1 MKDKKNIERLFQE
14 KFKDFDQHPPLDA
27 WKNIENRLQNKKKKR
42 RIIPIWLKSTG
53 IAAGILIAIGLF
65 NFFNNQSNVYIK
77 QAIDETNTP
86 TVFKNN
92 NTNETYKENTNK
104 LNLQDK
110 VNSSNN
116 ENEIIKGNEIVTQK
130 NANINSNDLIISKT
144 NQPIV
149 LQNKTN
155 KKKESNYKVNSKNST
170 FTNGVFNQNSDN
182 ANLLSSEAKVQLL
195 PLKKPRL
202 NASSKNKNAF
212 MPNDIQFN
220 ESIIDELVVANNK
233 NENIDDFQS
242 NNSSKNEEI
251 LPALVIN
258 DDVLN
263 ATTILDTNKI
273 NHVLVTNENIQDSAA
288 VVVEKTEQNELE
300 KLLLQKEDGE
310 NADEKEKEKRS
321 KWVISTNAAP
331 VYFNS
336 FSEGSPLD
344 AQFTSNDKSYNTSV
358 SYGVG
363 LGYNLSSKWTIRS
376 GINKFDMSYSTQDV
390 YFSPVLKTE
399 VNNYSMNTL
408 QVSRNSN
415 SQYMLFYNKT
425 EDTFGDVENFSSDE
439 KGNLNQEISY
449 YEVPLELTFKVLD
462 KKFGVNLIG
471 GMSTLI
477 LQRNTVVLESSG
489 LQMQI
494 GEANNLN
501 KLNFSGNIG
510 VGFRYSFWKSFN
522 ANFEPVLKY
531 QFNTFNDNAGNF
543 KPYIVGL
550 YTGLSYSF

>member
-14 KFKDFDQHPPLDA
+14 KFKDFEQHPPLDA
-27 WKNIENRLQNKKKKR
+27 WKNIENRLQNKNKKR

-65 NFFNNQSNVYIK
+65 NFFNDQSNVFIK
-77 QAIDETNTP
+77 QTIDETNTP

-92 NTNETYKENTNK
+92 NTNETSKEDTNK

-116 ENEIIKGNEIVTQK
+116 ENKIIKGNEIVTQK
-130 NANINSNDLIISKT
+130 NENTNSNDLIISKT

-155 KKKESNYKVNSKNST
+155 KKKESNYKVNSNNST

-182 ANLLSSEAKVQLL
+182 ANLLSSEAKVQLS

-273 NHVLVTNENIQDSAA
+273 NQVLVTNENIQDSVA

-300 KLLLQKEDGE
+300 KLLMQKEEGE

-415 SQYMLFYNKT
+415 SEYMLFYNKT

>member
-14 KFKDFDQHPPLDA
+14 KFKDFEQHPPLDA
-27 WKNIENRLQNKKKKR
+27 WKNIENRLQNKNKKR

-65 NFFNNQSNVYIK
+65 NFFNDQSNVFIK
-77 QAIDETNTP
+77 QTIDETNTP

-92 NTNETYKENTNK
+92 NTNETSKEDTNK

-116 ENEIIKGNEIVTQK
+116 ENKIIKGNEIVTQK
-130 NANINSNDLIISKT
+130 NENTNSNDLIISKT

-155 KKKESNYKVNSKNST
+155 KKKESNYKVNSNNST

-182 ANLLSSEAKVQLL
+182 ANLLSSEAKVQLS

-273 NHVLVTNENIQDSAA
+273 NQVLVTNENIQDSVA

-300 KLLLQKEDGE
+300 KLLMQKEEGE

>member
-14 KFKDFDQHPPLDA
+14 KFKDFEQHPPLDA

-65 NFFNNQSNVYIK
+65 NFFNNQSNVFIK
-77 QAIDETNTP
+77 QTIDDTNTP

-92 NTNETYKENTNK
+92 NTNETSKEDTNK

-116 ENEIIKGNEIVTQK
+116 ENEIIRGNEIVTQK
-130 NANINSNDLIISKT
+130 NKNTNSNDLIISKT

-149 LQNKTN
+149 LQNKRNENNATD
-155 KKKESNYKVNSKNST
+155 YKVNSNKNSLV
-170 FTNGVFNQNSDN
+170 NRVFNLNSEDSN
-182 ANLLSSEAKVQLL
+182 MLSNDVQVQLST
-195 PLKKPRL
+195 LKKPHL
-202 NASSKNKNAF
+202 ISPNSNKNKNAF
-212 MPNDIQFN
+212 IHNDIQFN
-220 ESIIDELVVANNK
+220 ESIIDKLVVANNE

-242 NNSSKNEEI
+242 NNEEI
-251 LPALVIN
+251 LPTLVIN

-263 ATTILDTNKI
+263 AATILDTNKI
-273 NHVLVTNENIQDSAA
+273 NQVLVTNENIQDSVA

-300 KLLLQKEDGE
+300 KLLMQKEEGE

-477 LQRNTVVLESSG
+477 LQRNTVILESSG